1 MCLPGFFSPNISCW
15 YFIFL
20 YLDEFLSHPQHS
32 QILFYAF
39 CARCWHHFF
48 QPHSDAGILSDVVF
62 SFSVCVPTPVAKKQ
76 PTFWCTKPWLQ
87 HFPALNYFLTFLS
100 RSIETLQVA
109 YFSTLLFSFG
119 FTAVHPFRTRT
130 QSRAY
135 VVLREKQHC
144 SRIWLQIKSDGSTKG
159 DPVDEIVRCLEGTHY
174 LDGFNSNCVFRGW
187 AGRIGK
193 V

>member
-1 MCLPGFFSPNISCW
+1 MGFSVFYTPCVCQVFFSPNISCW

-48 QPHSDAGILSDVVF
+48 QPHSDSGILSDVVF
-62 SFSVCVPTPVAKKQ
+62 SFSVCVPTPVAKEQ
-76 PTFWCTKPWLQ
+76 PTFWFAKPWLQ

-109 YFSTLLFSFG
+109 HFSTLLFSFG
-119 FTAVHPFRTRT
+119 FTAVHPFSTYSYSK
-130 QSRAY
+130 QSLRGVEREATLQQDLAANKVRWQHEGWSSRWDRAM
-135 VVLREKQHC
+135 
-144 SRIWLQIKSDGSTKG
+144 
-159 DPVDEIVRCLEGTHY
+159 P
-174 LDGFNSNCVFRGW
+174 
-187 AGRIGK
+187 GRNTLPAW